1 MAAFG
6 LFFTVFIPERGKDPA
21 LYNAS
26 RDTLHVWVGAINT
39 RSRPISWALRKA
51 AAVGMTSVVPSGK
64 TARTS
69 RARIDSFTFSLRF
82 CLRGGKFLGGN
93 ICDYALDSEG
103 ATGWTGALRN
113 TGVPACEMT

>member
-1 MAAFG
+1 
-6 LFFTVFIPERGKDPA
+6 
-21 LYNAS
+21 
-26 RDTLHVWVGAINT
+26 
-39 RSRPISWALRKA
+39 
-51 AAVGMTSVVPSGK
+51 MTSVVPSGK

-103 ATGWTGALRN
+103 TACSAGALRK
-113 TGVPACEMT
+113 TGVPAGEMTLMAKKRVILATSTPENGAEVKGVVGSLFERHFWAIVAAVI